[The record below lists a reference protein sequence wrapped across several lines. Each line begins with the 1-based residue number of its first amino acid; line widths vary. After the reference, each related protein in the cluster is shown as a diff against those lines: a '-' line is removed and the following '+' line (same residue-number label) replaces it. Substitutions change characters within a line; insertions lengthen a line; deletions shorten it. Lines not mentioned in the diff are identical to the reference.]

1 MPLDCASGDITST
14 EITDEI
20 LFYQR
25 RKFLC
30 AIPAVLF
37 AGLSSRSLL
46 AGSDS
51 AGKGGDTSNCGNVV
65 IETNEKL
72 TRLYDITHY
81 NNYYEFSTNKEAVAH
96 LAKGFSTHPWTLQ
109 IAGEVEKPLVLDI
122 DSIRSRFTQ
131 EERVYRLRCV
141 EGWSMV
147 IPWQGFSLCKLLS
160 LVAPTSR
167 AKYVEFVSVLR
178 PDEMIGQRQRSL
190 SWPYREGL
198 RIDEAMHPLTMIATG
213 LYGNDLPPQNGAPL
227 RLVVPWKYG
236 FKSAKAITH
245 IFLREKQPATSWN
258 LAAPGEYGFYANV
271 NPAVPHPRWTQAR
284 ENRIGELSKRPTL
297 PFNGYDDQVAHLYS
311 GMDLTQYI

>member
-1 MPLDCASGDITST
+1 MPQHRVRGDISSS
-14 EITDEI
+14 EITDEC

-25 RKFLC
+25 RKFLR
-30 AIPAVLF
+30 AIPLALL

-46 AGSDS
+46 ANASSDS
-51 AGKGGDTSNCGNVV
+51 GKCDSVTIQS
-65 IETNEKL
+65 NEKL

-96 LAKGFSTHPWTLQ
+96 LAEGFTTHPWTLHLE
-109 IAGEVEKPLVLDI
+109 GEVEKPLVLDI

-178 PDEMIGQRQRSL
+178 PDEMIGQRQKSL
-190 SWPYREGL
+190 PWPYREGL
-198 RIDEAMHPLTMIATG
+198 RMDEAMHPLTMIATG
-213 LYGNDLPPQNGAPL
+213 LYGKDMPPQNGAPL

-245 IFLREKQPATSWN
+245 IYLREKPPATSWN
-258 LAAPGEYGFYANV
+258 LAASSEYGFYANV
-271 NPAVPHPRWTQAR
+271 NPAVSHPRWSQAR
-284 ENRIGELSKRPTL
+284 ENRIGELSKRHTL
-297 PFNGYDDQVAHLYS
+297 PFNGYADQVAHLYS
-311 GMDLTQYI
+311 GMDLKQYF